1 MACDYKLFW
10 SDEAIINLESILD
23 YLQSRWTQREV
34 DKFKNQL
41 GKQLNLIT
49 SNPKLFPISDYNPRL
64 RKAVLSK
71 QTTIFYEVSENRIN
85 VVYIFDN
92 RQDIQKLKNTTT

>member
-1 MACDYKLFW
+1 MAYDYTVFW
-10 SDEAIINLESILD
+10 SAEAIINLESILD
-23 YLQSRWTQREV
+23 YLQRRWTQREV

-41 GKQLNLIT
+41 GKQLNLII

-71 QTTIFYEVSENRIN
+71 QTSIFYEVSENRIN